1 MMRKTPDFYAT
12 FLHHWQTKP
21 PTFHNADGFEIYENM
36 HKSTNFLQIHK
47 FGTHI
52 SAPLHR
58 AILLELKSFMC
69 METENVKRETINKY
83 YADEDCHRKNTATKG
98 EALGIGIPALV
109 LGGLSALA
117 LWGNRGFGGNGAAV
131 AENNRMWEM
140 REKDIAEKH
149 SLYQHIVDSDFG
161 LYKSTRDGFDM
172 LSEKLNA
179 SAFGLYK
186 EQRDSADVLANR
198 IAALEKQVAVNEA
211 IRPYQDR
218 LLQCEIGKAY
228 DAAINHADRLDCR
241 NIKGVVTLPS
251 TPTVT
256 GFQSYRC
263 CPVQS
268 STTPTT

>member
-1 MMRKTPDFYAT
+1 
-12 FLHHWQTKP
+12 
-21 PTFHNADGFEIYENM
+21 
-36 HKSTNFLQIHK
+36 
-47 FGTHI
+47 
-52 SAPLHR
+52 
-58 AILLELKSFMC
+58 
-69 METENVKRETINKY
+69 MEMENVKHETINKY
-83 YADEDCHRKNTATKG
+83 YADDDCHRKNTATKG

-117 LWGNRGFGGNGAAV
+117 LWGNRGFGGFGGNGVAV

-149 SLYQHIVDSDFG
+149 SLYQHVVDSDFG
-161 LYKSTRDGFDM
+161 LYKSTRDGFDV

-186 EQRDSADVLANR
+186 EQRDNADVLANR

-263 CPVQS
+263 CPIQS
-268 STTPTT
+268 STTPAT

>member
-1 MMRKTPDFYAT
+1 
-12 FLHHWQTKP
+12 
-21 PTFHNADGFEIYENM
+21 
-36 HKSTNFLQIHK
+36 
-47 FGTHI
+47 
-52 SAPLHR
+52 
-58 AILLELKSFMC
+58 
-69 METENVKRETINKY
+69 MEMENVKHETINKY
-83 YADEDCHRKNTATKG
+83 YADDDCHRKNTATKG

-117 LWGNRGFGGNGAAV
+117 LWGGRNFGNNQQNCTESNRL
-131 AENNRMWEM
+131 WQM
-140 REKDIAEKH
+140 RETDVAEKH
-149 SLYQHIVDSDFG
+149 SLYQHVVDSDFG
-161 LYKSTRDGFDM
+161 LYKSSRDNFDV
-172 LSEKLNA
+172 LAERLNQA
-179 SAFGLYK
+179 AFGLYK
-186 EQRDSADVLANR
+186 EQRDNADVLANR
-198 IAALEKQVAVNEA
+198 IATLEKQVAVNEA

-268 STTPTT
+268 STTPAT

>member
-1 MMRKTPDFYAT
+1 
-12 FLHHWQTKP
+12 
-21 PTFHNADGFEIYENM
+21 
-36 HKSTNFLQIHK
+36 
-47 FGTHI
+47 
-52 SAPLHR
+52 
-58 AILLELKSFMC
+58 
-69 METENVKRETINKY
+69 MEMENVKHETINKY
-83 YADEDCHRKNTATKG
+83 YADADCHRKNTATKG

-117 LWGNRGFGGNGAAV
+117 LWGGRNFGNNSQNCAESNRL
-131 AENNRMWEM
+131 WQM
-140 REKDIAEKH
+140 RETDVAEKH
-149 SLYQHIVDSDFG
+149 SLYQHVVDSYFG
-161 LYKSTRDGFDM
+161 ILKSPRDGLDVVA
-172 LSEKLNA
+172 ERLNQA
-179 SAFGLYK
+179 AFGLYK
-186 EQRDSADVLANR
+186 EQRDNADVLANR
-198 IAALEKQVAVNEA
+198 IASLEKQVAVNEA

-268 STTPTT
+268 STTTTT

>member
-1 MMRKTPDFYAT
+1 
-12 FLHHWQTKP
+12 
-21 PTFHNADGFEIYENM
+21 
-36 HKSTNFLQIHK
+36 
-47 FGTHI
+47 
-52 SAPLHR
+52 
-58 AILLELKSFMC
+58 
-69 METENVKRETINKY
+69 MEMENVKHETINKY
-83 YADEDCHRKNTATKG
+83 YADDDCHRRNTATKG

-117 LWGNRGFGGNGAAV
+117 LWGNRGFGGFGCNGAAV
-131 AENNRMWEM
+131 AENNRIWEM

-149 SLYQHIVDSDFG
+149 SLYQHVVDSDFG

-186 EQRDSADVLANR
+186 EQRDNADVLANR

-241 NIKGVVTLPS
+241 NIKGVVTLPNS
-251 TPTVT
+251 TIT

-263 CPVQS
+263 GCPTAT
-268 STTPTT
+268 TTPATT

>member
-1 MMRKTPDFYAT
+1 
-12 FLHHWQTKP
+12 
-21 PTFHNADGFEIYENM
+21 
-36 HKSTNFLQIHK
+36 
-47 FGTHI
+47 
-52 SAPLHR
+52 
-58 AILLELKSFMC
+58 
-69 METENVKRETINKY
+69 MEMENVKHETINKY

-117 LWGNRGFGGNGAAV
+117 LWGNRGFGGFGGNGVAV
-131 AENNRMWEM
+131 ADNRMWEM
-140 REKDIAEKH
+140 REKHIAEKH
-149 SLYQHIVDSDFG
+149 SLYQHVVDSDSG
-161 LYKSTRDGFDM
+161 LYKSPRGGFEV
-172 LSEKLNA
+172 LTAKLNA

-186 EQRDSADVLANR
+186 EQRDNADVLANR

-218 LLQCEIGKAY
+218 RLQCEIGKAY